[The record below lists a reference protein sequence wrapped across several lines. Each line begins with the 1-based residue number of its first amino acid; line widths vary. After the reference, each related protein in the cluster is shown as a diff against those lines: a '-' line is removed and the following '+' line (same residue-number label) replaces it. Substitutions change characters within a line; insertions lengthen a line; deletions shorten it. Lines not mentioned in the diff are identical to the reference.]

1 MRWEW
6 ERVIVASQD
15 IASVVVRAFIVFRT
29 LASSQHT
36 ICSSH
41 LSVLAESGKHSVSLN
56 FLAEPSLF

>member
-1 MRWEW
+1 M
-6 ERVIVASQD
+6 IVASQD
-15 IASVVVRAFIVFRT
+15 IASEVVCAFIVFHT
-29 LASSQHT
+29 LASSQYT